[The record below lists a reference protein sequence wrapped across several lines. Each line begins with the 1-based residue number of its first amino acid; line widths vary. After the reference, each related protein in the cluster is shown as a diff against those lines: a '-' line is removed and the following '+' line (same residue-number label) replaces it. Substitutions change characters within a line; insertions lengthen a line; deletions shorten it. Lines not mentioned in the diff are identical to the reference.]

1 MRGNIMLKWNLFS
14 TIISIAV
21 VAITF
26 IVSSGIVEHKKVL
39 AMSQAVSEASNKGI
53 NPIAVRCAFAK
64 SEDNICIVYAAKNPT
79 IQFEKDK

>member
-1 MRGNIMLKWNLFS
+1 MQKNNIFTS
-14 TIISIAV
+14 IIAV
-21 VAITF
+21 TLVLITY

-39 AMSQAVSEASNKGI
+39 AMSQAVTEASNKGI

-79 IQFEKDK
+79 IQFEK

>member
-1 MRGNIMLKWNLFS
+1 MLSKWNLFS
-14 TIISIAV
+14 TIVSIAI
-21 VAITF
+21 VAITY
-26 IVSSGIVEHKKVL
+26 IISAGIVEHKKVL
-39 AMSQAVSEASNKGI
+39 AMSQAVTEAADKGI

>member
-1 MRGNIMLKWNLFS
+1 MLSKWNLFS
-14 TIISIAV
+14 TIVSIAI
-21 VAITF
+21 VAITY
-26 IVSSGIVEHKKVL
+26 IVSSGMVEHKKVL

-79 IQFEKDK
+79 VQFEK

>member
-1 MRGNIMLKWNLFS
+1 MKYNLVS
-14 TIISIAV
+14 GIIAV
-21 VAITF
+21 TMILITY

-39 AMSQAVSEASNKGI
+39 AMSQAVSEASSKGI

-79 IQFEKDK
+79 IQFEK

>member
-1 MRGNIMLKWNLFS
+1 MQRYNLFS
-14 TIISIAV
+14 GI
-21 VAITF
+21 VAITLVLITY

-53 NPIAVRCAFAK
+53 NPIAVRCAFSK

-79 IQFEKDK
+79 IQFEKYEK